1 MNASVIS
8 GGGSKGAFAGGI
20 AEYLM
25 KNCGAEYDLFVGSST
40 GSLLISH
47 LALGEIDKIKEVYT
61 NVTQKDIFHINPFK
75 IKESKESKDGFSV
88 SINHWNMIK
97 SFIWKK
103 QTFGDS
109 INLRRLIKEGL
120 SKKDYEKLI
129 ERRKQV
135 VVSVSNLTKFRTEFK
150 SNTDYSYTD
159 FIDWIWATA
168 NYVPFMSIV
177 NKHGSE
183 YADGGFGSH
192 TPIQAAIDLGAKNID
207 VIILEPET
215 LDRNFEPTTN
225 AFGSLMRVFG
235 FMTEQIYYDDL
246 IIGKLK
252 SKARNVQ
259 VRTFHTPYMLTD
271 FPFVFRPELM
281 KKWWQEG
288 FEHARKSNPSC
299 RIISKEI

>member
-1 MNASVIS
+1 MNALVIS

-25 KNCGAEYDLFVGSST
+25 KDCNAQYDLFVGSST

-47 LALGEIDKIKEVYT
+47 LALGEIDKIKSIYT
-61 NVTQKDIFHINPFK
+61 NVVQKDIFRINPFRV
-75 IKESKESKDGFSV
+75 KENKDGEFSV
-88 SINHWNMIK
+88 SINHWNILK
-97 SFIWKK
+97 SFITKK

-109 INLRRLIKEGL
+109 TNLRKLIKEGL
-120 SKKDYEKLI
+120 SKSDYDKIISLE
-129 ERRKQV
+129 KQV
-135 VVSVSNLTKFRTEFK
+135 VVSVSNITKYRTEFK

-159 FIDWIWATA
+159 FIDWIWASA
-168 NYVPFMSIV
+168 NYVPFMSVV

-192 TPIQAAIDLGAKNID
+192 TPIQAAIDLGAKHID

-215 LDRNFEPTTN
+215 LDRNFEPTSN
-225 AFGSLMRVFG
+225 PFGSLMRVFG

-271 FPFVFRPELM
+271 FPFVFRPKLM
-281 KKWWQEG
+281 KRWWKEG
-288 FEHARKSNPSC
+288 YEHAKKSNPSC
-299 RIISKEI
+299 NIISKEI